1 MNFYKH
7 SPFEKPSASVKV
19 GAKKNSCR
27 RAMHFV
33 SMMLCA
39 MTCVCSGTKWRGKE
53 SEWYMPKS
61 LTAKYREG
69 LTPSKKEAMRQMVS

>member
-53 SEWYMPKS
+53 SE
-61 LTAKYREG
+61 
-69 LTPSKKEAMRQMVS
+69 